1 MIRAHKIT
9 LKLNNKQ
16 KTYMAKA
23 SGCARFAYNWA
34 LAEWQKEYA
43 AGKKPNEAA
52 MRRSLNAV
60 KTTEF
65 PWMLEVTKCAPQ
77 MAIKDLG
84 KAFQNFFAKRTG
96 YPKFKKKGLHD
107 SFTLSNDQ
115 TKICGKRLRIPNL
128 GFVKMREELRFDGK
142 LLWVTV
148 SRSGND
154 WCASVSVEIPD
165 ATTIQVNN
173 AKVQS
178 NSVVGIDLGISQ
190 LATLSTGEVFANPNA
205 LEKKLKTLRRVSR
218 GLSRKQKGSRNR
230 EKSRRKLC
238 DLHRSISDLRSDTL
252 HKMTTSISKRFGVVC
267 LEDLNVRGMTKNKHL
282 ARRLSDSSFGEIRRQ
297 LEYKTTS
304 RGGRVL
310 FVNAFFPSSK
320 LCHVCLAKNESLTL
334 ADRTWQCSGCGTVH
348 DRDLNAALNIRNHA
362 VSYTVAGDARK
373 ACGEDGSGSKAV
385 KRPRVKPASMKQE
398 SSVELTQVGLGR
410 S

>member
-165 ATTIQVNN
+165 APTIPVNN
-173 AKVQS
+173 VKVQS

-238 DLHRSISDLRSDTL
+238 DLHRSISDLRSDAL

>member
-1 MIRAHKIT
+1 
-9 LKLNNKQ
+9 
-16 KTYMAKA
+16 
-23 SGCARFAYNWA
+23 
-34 LAEWQKEYA
+34 
-43 AGKKPNEAA
+43 
-52 MRRSLNAV
+52 
-60 KTTEF
+60 
-65 PWMLEVTKCAPQ
+65 
-77 MAIKDLG
+77 
-84 KAFQNFFAKRTG
+84 
-96 YPKFKKKGLHD
+96 
-107 SFTLSNDQ
+107 
-115 TKICGKRLRIPNL
+115 
-128 GFVKMREELRFDGK
+128 
-142 LLWVTV
+142 
-148 SRSGND
+148 
-154 WCASVSVEIPD
+154 
-165 ATTIQVNN
+165 
-173 AKVQS
+173 
-178 NSVVGIDLGISQ
+178 
-190 LATLSTGEVFANPNA
+190 
-205 LEKKLKTLRRVSR
+205 
-218 GLSRKQKGSRNR
+218 
-230 EKSRRKLC
+230 
-238 DLHRSISDLRSDTL
+238 
-252 HKMTTSISKRFGVVC
+252 MTTSISKRFGVVC

-348 DRDLNAALNIRNHA
+348 DRDLNAALNIRDHA

>member
-9 LKLNNKQ
+9 LKLKNKQ

-128 GFVKMREELRFDGK
+128 GLVKMREELRFDGK

-154 WCASVSVEIPD
+154 WCASVSVEITD

-238 DLHRSISDLRSDTL
+238 NLHRSISDLRSDAL

>member
-1 MIRAHKIT
+1 
-9 LKLNNKQ
+9 
-16 KTYMAKA
+16 MAKA

-128 GFVKMREELRFDGK
+128 GLVKMREELRFDGK

-154 WCASVSVEIPD
+154 WCASVSVEITD

-238 DLHRSISDLRSDTL
+238 NLHRSISDLRSDAL

>member
-128 GFVKMREELRFDGK
+128 GLVKMREELRFDGK

-165 ATTIQVNN
+165 APTIPVNN

-238 DLHRSISDLRSDTL
+238 ELHRSISDLRSDAL

>member
-128 GFVKMREELRFDGK
+128 GLVKMREELCFDGK

-190 LATLSTGEVFANPNA
+190 LATLSTCEVFANPNA

-238 DLHRSISDLRSDTL
+238 DLHRSISDLRSDAL

>member
-1 MIRAHKIT
+1 
-9 LKLNNKQ
+9 
-16 KTYMAKA
+16 
-23 SGCARFAYNWA
+23 
-34 LAEWQKEYA
+34 
-43 AGKKPNEAA
+43 
-52 MRRSLNAV
+52 
-60 KTTEF
+60 
-65 PWMLEVTKCAPQ
+65 
-77 MAIKDLG
+77 
-84 KAFQNFFAKRTG
+84 
-96 YPKFKKKGLHD
+96 
-107 SFTLSNDQ
+107 
-115 TKICGKRLRIPNL
+115 
-128 GFVKMREELRFDGK
+128 MREELRFDGK

-165 ATTIQVNN
+165 APTIPVNN

-238 DLHRSISDLRSDTL
+238 NLHRSISDLRSDAL

>member
-128 GFVKMREELRFDGK
+128 GLVKMREELRFDGK

-165 ATTIQVNN
+165 APTIPVNN

-238 DLHRSISDLRSDTL
+238 NLHRSISDLRSDAL

-398 SSVELTQVGLGR
+398 SSVELTQVGLSR

>member
-128 GFVKMREELRFDGK
+128 GLVKMREELRFDGK

-165 ATTIQVNN
+165 ATTIQVKN

-238 DLHRSISDLRSDTL
+238 ELHRSISDLRSDAL

-282 ARRLSDSSFGEIRRQ
+282 ARRLSDSSFGEIGRQ

-334 ADRTWQCSGCGTVH
+334 ADRTWRCSGCGTVH

>member
-1 MIRAHKIT
+1 
-9 LKLNNKQ
+9 
-16 KTYMAKA
+16 MAKA

-60 KTTEF
+60 KSTEF

-84 KAFQNFFAKRTG
+84 KAFNNFFAKRAD
-96 YPKFKKKGLHD
+96 YPKFKKKGIHD

-115 TKICGKRLRIPNL
+115 TKVCGKKLWIPNL
-128 GFVKMREELRFDGK
+128 GLVKMREDLRFDGK
-142 LLWVTV
+142 LLWVTI

-154 WCASVSVEIPD
+154 WCASISVEIPD
-165 ATTIQVNN
+165 SATIPEEPN
-173 AKVQS
+173 ANQ
-178 NSVVGIDLGISQ
+178 VVGIDLGVSQ
-190 LATLSTGEVFANPNA
+190 LATLSTGEVFPNPNA
-205 LEKKLKTLRRVSR
+205 LEKKLEKLQRLSR
-218 GLSRKQKGSRNR
+218 NLSRKQKGSKNR
-230 EKSRRKLC
+230 EKFRRKLC
-238 DLHRSISDLRSDTL
+238 NLHRSISDLRSDTL
-252 HKMTTSISKRFGVVC
+252 HKMTTNITRRFGVVC

-297 LEYKTTS
+297 LEYKSKS

-320 LCHVCLAKNESLTL
+320 LCHMCLSKNECLTL
-334 ADRTWQCSGCGTVH
+334 ADRKWQCSKCGTIH

-362 VSYTVAGDARK
+362 VSYTVAGDARN

-398 SSVELTQVGLGR
+398 SSVKSAQVGLGR

>member
-128 GFVKMREELRFDGK
+128 GLVKMREELRFDGK

-165 ATTIQVNN
+165 ATTIPVNN

-238 DLHRSISDLRSDTL
+238 ELHRSISDLRSDTL

-348 DRDLNAALNIRNHA
+348 DRDLNAVLNIRNHA

-398 SSVELTQVGLGR
+398 SSVELTQVGLSR

>member
-128 GFVKMREELRFDGK
+128 GLVKMREELRFDGK

-238 DLHRSISDLRSDTL
+238 DLHRSISDLRSDTI
-252 HKMTTSISKRFGVVC
+252 HKMTTSISKRFAVVC

-320 LCHVCLAKNESLTL
+320 LCHACLAKHESLTL
-334 ADRTWQCSGCGTVH
+334 ADRTWQCSGCRTVH

>member
-128 GFVKMREELRFDGK
+128 GLVKMREELRFDGK

-165 ATTIQVNN
+165 AKTIQVNN

-238 DLHRSISDLRSDTL
+238 NLHRSISDLRSDAL

-304 RGGRVL
+304 RGWRVL

-320 LCHVCLAKNESLTL
+320 LCHVCLAKNKSLTL

-398 SSVELTQVGLGR
+398 SSVELTQVGLSR

>member
-128 GFVKMREELRFDGK
+128 GLVKMREELRFDGK

-165 ATTIQVNN
+165 APTIPVNN

-238 DLHRSISDLRSDTL
+238 NLHRSISDLRSDAL

>member
-128 GFVKMREELRFDGK
+128 GLVKMREELRFDGK

-165 ATTIQVNN
+165 APTIPVNN

-238 DLHRSISDLRSDTL
+238 NLHRSISDLRSDAL

-398 SSVELTQVGLGR
+398 SSVELTQIGLGR

>member
-128 GFVKMREELRFDGK
+128 GLVKMREELRFDGK

-165 ATTIQVNN
+165 ATTIPVNN

-238 DLHRSISDLRSDTL
+238 ELHRSISDLRSDAL

-398 SSVELTQVGLGR
+398 SSVQLTQIGLGK

>member
-128 GFVKMREELRFDGK
+128 GLVKMREELRFDGK

-165 ATTIQVNN
+165 ATTIPVNN

-238 DLHRSISDLRSDTL
+238 ELHRSISDLRSDAL

-385 KRPRVKPASMKQE
+385 KRPRVKPASKKQE

>member
-128 GFVKMREELRFDGK
+128 GLVKMREELRFDGK

-165 ATTIQVNN
+165 APTIPVNN

-238 DLHRSISDLRSDTL
+238 ELHRSISDLRSDAL

-385 KRPRVKPASMKQE
+385 KRPRVKPASKKQE

>member
-60 KTTEF
+60 KTSEF

-128 GFVKMREELRFDGK
+128 GLVKMREELRFDGK

-165 ATTIQVNN
+165 ATTIPVNN

-238 DLHRSISDLRSDTL
+238 NLHRSISDLRSDAL

-320 LCHVCLAKNESLTL
+320 LCHVCLAKHESLTL